1 MPVAIEFFLDETS
14 AQVVRG
20 IWRQIAEAGISAH
33 LHTSGVR
40 PHLSLAVGARLD
52 GAAVEAR
59 LRDFAART
67 PSLPIAF
74 AGVETGAKMLVGL
87 IALTRPYVA
96 QFAGSSTNT
105 SIGRG

>member
-1 MPVAIEFFLDETS
+1 MPVAIEFFLDEPS

-40 PHLSLAVGARLD
+40 PHVSLAVGARVD

-59 LRDFAART
+59 LRDFAAARYRT
-67 PSLPIAF
+67 RVDP
-74 AGVETGAKMLVGL
+74 
-87 IALTRPYVA
+87 
-96 QFAGSSTNT
+96 
-105 SIGRG
+105 